1 MRHFRRGG
9 AGRSG
14 GWCQTRQCL
23 GSGRHSWEEAGRADA
38 DLIPGGRRVAA
49 SAPVTTACVPVSGR
63 KPARWQVAS
72 AAWALRRALPRVF
85 RRPSAQASVSGR
97 ALGPAAPVRRAWPRR
112 CFGWLRPA
120 PAGGPAQ
127 PPSAL
132 ARRRVLNGVISGSSL
147 ETRRFLCSTSSLTG
161 QCAPCS
167 LVAGYFYFSAIF
179 PSTPQMILSQ
189 SAVA

>member
-85 RRPSAQASVSGR
+85 RRPGAQASVSGR

-127 PPSAL
+127 PPVCAGASSGPEWGDLWQFAGDSPISL
-132 ARRRVLNGVISGSSL
+132 FYLVLDW
-147 ETRRFLCSTSSLTG
+147 
-161 QCAPCS
+161 
-167 LVAGYFYFSAIF
+167 
-179 PSTPQMILSQ
+179 
-189 SAVA
+189 AVCTL